1 MSDDEKAAVIGRM
14 VFESKSLIERGTA
27 LQDEIR
33 RYAMGF
39 GGIMARIQ
47 NQGSVYS
54 KEQVPELTEA
64 DIELLKS
71 YPTLIELLAEA
82 EKIRNRYHELAGQLS
97 RVGVSVQ

>member
-27 LQDEIR
+27 LQEEIR
-33 RYAMGF
+33 RFAMGF
-39 GGIMARIQ
+39 GGIITRIQ
-47 NQGSVYS
+47 NHGSVYS
-54 KEQVPELTEA
+54 KEPVPGLTEA

-82 EKIRNRYHELAGQLS
+82 ETIRKRYHELEAQLS
-97 RVGVSVQ
+97 QVGVSVR